1 MDAPAIVARISATL
15 PDAVTAD
22 GSAARDPFVQVAPAC
37 VGDVLRLLRND
48 PDLAFDNLMGLT
60 ALDLMGLAEQPDLRV
75 VYHLFSYGHR
85 HVINVRVDVPRDAAT
100 LPTATTLWASAD
112 WAEREAFDLVG
123 VTFTGHPNLKRLL
136 LPPEWVGHPLRRDWK
151 QGPTALG
158 FPTTR
163 RTLLDEIRESATKKE

>member
-1 MDAPAIVARISATL
+1 MATL
-15 PDAVTAD
+15 YITEYATV
-22 GSAARDPFVQVAPAC
+22 
-37 VGDVLRLLRND
+37 
-48 PDLAFDNLMGLT
+48 
-60 ALDLMGLAEQPDLRV
+60 
-75 VYHLFSYGHR
+75 
-85 HVINVRVDVPRDAAT
+85 AT